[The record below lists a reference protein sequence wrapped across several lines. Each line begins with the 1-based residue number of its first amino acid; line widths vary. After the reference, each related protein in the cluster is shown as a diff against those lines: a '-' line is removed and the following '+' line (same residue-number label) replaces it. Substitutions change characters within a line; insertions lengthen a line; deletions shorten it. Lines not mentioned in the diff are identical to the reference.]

1 MFKEMHKTYSR
12 SKQSTIPFT
21 FCARV
26 HRVLFFCAKQ
36 KLSALCDKPNRR
48 YKLTTEKQYN
58 NFMKSYAQVKLAQYS
73 H

>member
-26 HRVLFFCAKQ
+26 HSFCAKQ
-36 KLSALCDKPNRR
+36 KLSALCDKPKTR
-48 YKLTTEKQYN
+48 YKLTTEYN

-73 H
+73 Y